1 MVAVLGS
8 QGWHD
13 CSKAWDK
20 KWQPFDRWRTDG
32 AVGDPFPYVNPTR
45 NGHTSQCVSLSTYD
59 LTLSC
64 AKHQLSY
71 TYFTLIP
78 GCHLT
83 QANASVGQGANQ
95 RGERKYE
102 HLEQRSPIAL
112 ASRVAT
118 AIPTPAPLNRKKSM
132 NRRTRVQ
139 LLNPNFQQHIKK
151 WWLLDWW

>member
-1 MVAVLGS
+1 MIVAKPEAKSG
-8 QGWHD
+8 Q
-13 CSKAWDK
+13 
-20 KWQPFDRWRTDG
+20 T
-32 AVGDPFPYVNPTR
+32 YVNPSIENRWSCGRSFSLREILLEMATHR
-45 NGHTSQCVSLSTYD
+45 NVSLPPLRLTT
-59 LTLSC
+59 TLSC
-64 AKHQLSY
+64 AKDQLSY

-151 WWLLDWW
+151 W